1 MYLPPESYWWR
12 TPERSASVL
21 YLFRISSFVYLII
34 PTSLDDCTSHYK
46 TKNKIFQAPNTSIH
60 CWETNLRFQLG
71 RPDRH
76 DLTRICQF
84 SVGVAYSIP
93 VDKFCV
99 YAYSPSFSQI
109 KQSNNPTLISAPQ
122 TMSTGQKHVL
132 V

>member
-1 MYLPPESYWWR
+1 MYIYLSYMYLPPESYWWR

-21 YLFRISSFVYLII
+21 YLFRISSFVYSII

-84 SVGVAYSIP
+84 SLGIAYSIP

-99 YAYSPSFSQI
+99 YAFSPQVSV
-109 KQSNNPTLISAPQ
+109 KQNSPNPALISAQ
-122 TMSTGQKHVL
+122 VKSMF
-132 V
+132 